1 MAKPI
6 KKKTINTAKTQ
17 ITTISTVLRK
27 VLKKKIGKKCTS
39 SIKNLAFGLGKEFV
53 IYLLE
58 YYQVYQIYHTSEII
72 PLNIIT
78 YSIFFTWENEH

>member
-27 VLKKKIGKKCTS
+27 VLEKKMEKNVLVS
-39 SIKNLAFGLGKEFV
+39 SIKNLALDKKMHFSKQTKNNVKQFGIRFQV
-53 IYLLE
+53 MLL
-58 YYQVYQIYHTSEII
+58 V
-72 PLNIIT
+72 
-78 YSIFFTWENEH
+78 F